1 MILIWFCYGWFYDFD
16 MILIWFWYGW
26 FFVLWLCHRN
36 LMFSVTPTTTI
47 PKAPSPIPS
56 CAMVFSLGPSFLR
69 VWAPRPPR
77 VRHSTG
83 NPQQRTNTE
92 PRSARSSRILNPGI
106 WTAVI
111 LSHKHRKITSYSSYL
126 CIFHSRLTRIIP
138 VRPCRLFLGS
148 LGTSLWEAW
157 EGEKG
162 AGQLTRMSLI
172 LTLGLTCPF
181 SEQNGAK
188 WYWKLASE
196 WLTARLMWTVTAWDE
211 TGKVGATLR
220 QQQTDEATMDWHM
233 FGSPKI
239 WTGIGDASAL
249 CVKIRNV

>member
-1 MILIWFCYGWFYDFD
+1 MILIWLIFRALTLSQEPYVFSHPHHNNTKGPISDPELRYG
-16 MILIWFWYGW
+16 
-26 FFVLWLCHRN
+26 
-36 LMFSVTPTTTI
+36 
-47 PKAPSPIPS
+47 
-56 CAMVFSLGPSFLR
+56 FSLGPSFLR

-148 LGTSLWEAW
+148 LGTSL
-157 EGEKG
+157 
-162 AGQLTRMSLI
+162 
-172 LTLGLTCPF
+172 
-181 SEQNGAK
+181 
-188 WYWKLASE
+188 
-196 WLTARLMWTVTAWDE
+196 
-211 TGKVGATLR
+211 
-220 QQQTDEATMDWHM
+220 
-233 FGSPKI
+233 
-239 WTGIGDASAL
+239 
-249 CVKIRNV
+249 

>member
-1 MILIWFCYGWFYDFD
+1 MILLWLILWFWYDFD
-16 MILIWFWYGW
+16 MVDFSCSDFVTGTLCFQSPPPQQYQRPHLRSRVALC
-26 FFVLWLCHRN
+26 FFSWPFVSAC
-36 LMFSVTPTTTI
+36 V
-47 PKAPSPIPS
+47 
-56 CAMVFSLGPSFLR
+56 GP
-69 VWAPRPPR
+69 PPPR
-77 VRHSTG
+77 VRRSTG

-92 PRSARSSRILNPGI
+92 PGSPRSSRILNPGI

-111 LSHKHRKITSYSSYL
+111 LSHKHRKIKSYSSYL

-188 WYWKLASE
+188 WYWKLTSE
-196 WLTARLMWTVTAWDE
+196 WLTASD
-211 TGKVGATLR
+211 
-220 QQQTDEATMDWHM
+220 
-233 FGSPKI
+233 
-239 WTGIGDASAL
+239 
-249 CVKIRNV
+249 

>member
-1 MILIWFCYGWFYDFD
+1 MVDF

-111 LSHKHRKITSYSSYL
+111 LSHKHRKIKSYISVSVIRVWLASS
-126 CIFHSRLTRIIP
+126 P
-138 VRPCRLFLGS
+138 LGHVGS
-148 LGTSLWEAW
+148 FWEVLAHRS
-157 EGEKG
+157 EKPEKG
-162 AGQLTRMSLI
+162 KKVRGSW
-172 LTLGLTCPF
+172 LGCLWF
-181 SEQNGAK
+181 
-188 WYWKLASE
+188 
-196 WLTARLMWTVTAWDE
+196 
-211 TGKVGATLR
+211 
-220 QQQTDEATMDWHM
+220 
-233 FGSPKI
+233 
-239 WTGIGDASAL
+239 
-249 CVKIRNV
+249 

>member
-1 MILIWFCYGWFYDFD
+1 MILLWLILWFWYDFD
-16 MILIWFWYGW
+16 MVLIWLIFRALTLSQEPY
-26 FFVLWLCHRN
+26 
-36 LMFSVTPTTTI
+36 
-47 PKAPSPIPS
+47 
-56 CAMVFSLGPSFLR
+56 VFSHPHHNNTKGPISDPELRYGFFLGPSFLR
-69 VWAPRPPR
+69 VWAPRPHACYAAP
-77 VRHSTG
+77 
-83 NPQQRTNTE
+83 RTNTE
-92 PRSARSSRILNPGI
+92 PRSPRSSRILNPGI

-111 LSHKHRKITSYSSYL
+111 LSHKHRKIKSYSSYL

-188 WYWKLASE
+188 WYWKLTSE
-196 WLTARLMWTVTAWDE
+196 WLTASD
-211 TGKVGATLR
+211 
-220 QQQTDEATMDWHM
+220 
-233 FGSPKI
+233 
-239 WTGIGDASAL
+239 
-249 CVKIRNV
+249 

>member
-1 MILIWFCYGWFYDFD
+1 MILLWLILWFWYDFD
-16 MILIWFWYGW
+16 MVDFSCSDFVTGTLCFQSPPPEQYQRPHLRSRVALW
-26 FFVLWLCHRN
+26 FFSWPFVSAC
-36 LMFSVTPTTTI
+36 V
-47 PKAPSPIPS
+47 
-56 CAMVFSLGPSFLR
+56 GP
-69 VWAPRPPR
+69 PPPR
-77 VRHSTG
+77 VRRSTG

-92 PRSARSSRILNPGI
+92 PGSPRSSRILNPGI

-188 WYWKLASE
+188 WYWKLTSE
-196 WLTARLMWTVTAWDE
+196 WLTASD
-211 TGKVGATLR
+211 
-220 QQQTDEATMDWHM
+220 
-233 FGSPKI
+233 
-239 WTGIGDASAL
+239 
-249 CVKIRNV
+249 

>member
-1 MILIWFCYGWFYDFD
+1 MILLWLILWFWYDFD
-16 MILIWFWYGW
+16 MILIWLIFRALTLSQEPY
-26 FFVLWLCHRN
+26 
-36 LMFSVTPTTTI
+36 
-47 PKAPSPIPS
+47 
-56 CAMVFSLGPSFLR
+56 VFSHPHHNNTKGPISDPELR
-69 VWAPRPPR
+69 YGFFPWPFVSACVGPPPPR
-77 VRHSTG
+77 VRRSTG

-111 LSHKHRKITSYSSYL
+111 LSHKHRKIKSYISYL
-126 CIFHSRLTRIIP
+126 CIHSRLTRIIP

-172 LTLGLTCPF
+172 LTLGLTCSF

-211 TGKVGATLR
+211 TGKVGATMR
-220 QQQTDEATMDWHM
+220 QQRTDEAIMDWHM
-233 FGSPKI
+233 FVSPKI

-249 CVKIRNV
+249 CVKTRNV